1 MIDLQLTWQLPHWLY
16 WSLLLLGPLVVMFLV
31 DRSYRRGVRP
41 TGGAEAVIED
51 SVPGAESS
59 SKINVSG
66 NLVTRIAD
74 RVSGFTGRYVAYWS
88 LIAPFI
94 YSYEVLA
101 RYAFNSPTNWAHESM
116 FLMFGMQ
123 YLLAG
128 AYTLREDGHVRVDVL
143 YAGMKRITKS
153 ALDILTSTFFFIFSL
168 ALTATAWN
176 FFARSMSSQDYFWAS
191 GYRNEVSF
199 TEWAIQY
206 YPVKFAMFLGGLLLL
221 IQGIARLIKDWQ
233 AFRQA
238 MAEGAGSRRLGWG
251 LVAAA
256 GVIALIAVGEMVN
269 IALYF
274 PLEAPFT
281 LEAVLRDVDIAW
293 LTLIM
298 FGSLIVLLMAGLPL
312 AFVTGGLGIV
322 FLFVIG
328 DQAALHITPSRIFP
342 LMTNYQLSAIPLFIF
357 MAAVLEKAGLIEQL
371 FDVAYKWMGALK
383 GGLGIATVAA
393 STLLAAMVGVIGA
406 AVVTMGLI
414 ALPAMLNRHYDPKI
428 ALGSVMAGGTLGI
441 LIPPSILA
449 IIYGVVA
456 QQSVGELYM
465 GAVVPG
471 LLLATL
477 YGLYIWLRAT
487 IKPDTAP
494 ALAVEDRVSM
504 AEKIRLLRNMIAPII
519 LVVVVLGVIFSGLA
533 TPVEAAGLGTLG
545 ALLVAAMHG
554 KLSWPN
560 LHTAAMTTLKATS
573 MVMWI
578 IFGATIF
585 VGFYIRQGG
594 QDFVIEMIQGT
605 GLGPYGILMIMMVL
619 LIALGMFLDWVGI
632 LLLAVPIFIPIIE
645 SMEFTGVFGLPG
657 VDPSDVALWFGVV
670 YLVNMQMSFLSP
682 PFGYALFYIRGVAP
696 SWITMATIF
705 RAALPFLALQALA
718 LLLVIVFPD
727 LVTWLPNE
735 VYGGGDE
742 GPPEGGSGSASD
754 ALGG

>member
-1 MIDLQLTWQLPHWLY
+1 MIELQLTWQLPHWLY
-16 WSLLLLGPLVVMFLV
+16 WSLLLLGPLAVMFLV
-31 DRSYRRGVRP
+31 NRSYRRGGVP
-41 TGGAEAVIED
+41 SGGAEGEATGESPGTESTGHV
-51 SVPGAESS
+51 SVP
-59 SKINVSG
+59 G
-66 NLVTRIAD
+66 NLVTRVAD
-74 RVSGFTGRYVAYWS
+74 GISGYAGRYVAYWS

-123 YLLAG
+123 YLIAG
-128 AYTLREDGHVRVDVL
+128 AYALREDGHVRVDVI
-143 YAGMKRITKS
+143 YAGLRRITKS
-153 ALDILTSTFFFIFSL
+153 GLDILTSVFFFIFSL

-176 FFARSMSSQDYFWAS
+176 FFARSMASEDYFWAT

-206 YPVKFAMFLGGLLLL
+206 YPIKFTMFLGGLLLL
-221 IQGIARLIKDWQ
+221 IQGIARLVKDWQ
-233 AFRQA
+233 AFRIA
-238 MAEGAGSRRLGWG
+238 MAEGDGSRRLGWG
-251 LVAAA
+251 FVTAAI
-256 GVIALIAVGEMVN
+256 VIALIAVGEIFN
-269 IALYF
+269 IFVYF
-274 PLEAPFT
+274 PREAPLT
-281 LEAVLRDVDIAW
+281 TEALLQGVDISW

-298 FGSLIVLLMAGLPL
+298 FGALIVLLMAGLPL

-322 FLFVIG
+322 FLYLIS

-357 MAAVLEKAGLIEQL
+357 MATVLEKAGLIDEL
-371 FDVAYKWMGALK
+371 FDVAYKWLGALK

-414 ALPAMLNRHYDPKI
+414 ALPAMLQRQYDPKI

-456 QQSVGELYM
+456 QQSVGELYI
-465 GAVVPG
+465 GALLPG
-471 LLLATL
+471 LLLAGL
-477 YGLYIWLRAT
+477 YALYIWLRAT
-487 IKPDTAP
+487 LKPGTAP

-504 AEKIRLLRNMIAPII
+504 AEKVRLLRNMTAPIV
-519 LVVVVLGVIFSGLA
+519 LVFIVLGVIFSGLA
-533 TPVEAAGLGTLG
+533 TAVEAAGIGTLG
-545 ALLVAAMHG
+545 AIIVAAMYG
-554 KLSWPN
+554 RLTWPN
-560 LHTAAMTTLKATS
+560 MHTAAMTTLKATS

-594 QDFVIEMIQGT
+594 QDFVIDMIQGT
-605 GLGPYGILMIMMVL
+605 GLGPYGILLIMMVL
-619 LIALGMFLDWVGI
+619 LILLGMFLDWVGI
-632 LLLAVPIFIPIIE
+632 LLLAVPIFIPIVE

-657 VDPSDVALWFGVV
+657 VDPGDIALWFGVV

-696 SWITMATIF
+696 SWISMGTIF
-705 RAALPFLALQALA
+705 KAALPFLALQALA
-718 LLLVIVFPD
+718 LFLVIIFPD

-742 GPPEGGSGSASD
+742 SAPQGGDGSASD